1 MPPTRLQKTKR
12 TRTAISV
19 DIKKEICEYM
29 LANTSVNHADV
40 ALFFNTKYEL
50 NIDRSTITK
59 VWQSREKWLTVLS
72 NSKTLHIFRHR
83 SVQFPELDKALQIWT
98 SQVVAAGLP
107 LTDAILQQ
115 KGIELAQMLDIN
127 EDQLKFTNGWV
138 YRFKKR
144 NGLQKIKFSGEANS
158 APLATLPE
166 ERLKLRALLAAYDEE
181 NIYNADETGLFFQM
195 EPNQTLGTSAIAGRK
210 KVLYYD
216 FIKQNYISFIF
227 IRFFYFF

>member
-12 TRTAISV
+12 ERTAINV

-29 LANTSVNHADV
+29 LANTNIKHADV

-50 NIDRSTITK
+50 DIDRSTITK
-59 VWQSREKWLTVLS
+59 IWQSREKWLTALS
-72 NSKTLHIFRHR
+72 NSKTLHIFRCR

-98 SQVVAAGLP
+98 SQAVAAGVP

-115 KGIELAQMLDIN
+115 KGLELAQMLNIS
-127 EDQLKFTNGWV
+127 EEQLKFTNGWV

-158 APLATLPE
+158 APLATLSE
-166 ERLKLRALLAAYDEE
+166 ERLKLRNLLAAYDEE
-181 NIYNADETGLFFQM
+181 DIYNADETGLFFRM
-195 EPNQTLGTSAIAGRK
+195 EPDQTLSTGAIAGRK
-210 KVLYYD
+210 KVTNLRIWFNINKKIYCL
-216 FIKQNYISFIF
+216 N
-227 IRFFYFF
+227 FY